1 MVLLD
6 KSDPDY
12 SDYMAI
18 EMLKANK
25 LEFASDDDYW
35 EYVEKKVSERTKARD
50 EKRQE
55 DFDKLQEE
63 FKIQREIDKATAKE
77 SAGDIDRE
85 WKEKMQEKN
94 KEAWDDYEDKEQS
107 LTNFWRVT
115 FFQAK
120 KERKRPPMSA
130 GEYERRLNELKRIR
144 IGKLTQQ
151 DPDDICRKCLGEKMN
166 YNVMRECQ
174 ACLGTGR
181 YKVDRRSIIKT
192 RQENRQAAWAASQE
206 MWKLREEEKKK
217 RIEKERKELEKAR
230 RLASGC
236 FDEEGNETFC

>member
-25 LEFASDDDYW
+25 LQFASDDDYW

-63 FKIQREIDKATAKE
+63 IKIQREIDKATAEE
-77 SAGDIDRE
+77 SAEDIDRQ
-85 WKEKMQEKN
+85 WKEKIENRN

-120 KERKRPPMSA
+120 KEKKRPPMSA
-130 GEYERRLNELKRIR
+130 GEYDRRLNELKRIR
-144 IGKLTQQ
+144 IAKLTQQ

-181 YKVDRRSIIKT
+181 FKVDRSTIMQKRKAD
-192 RQENRQAAWAASQE
+192 RQASWQASQE
-206 MWKLREEEKKK
+206 MWKDREEKKK
-217 RIEKERKELEKAR
+217 EKIRQKLAKERR
-230 RLASGC
+230 MASGC
-236 FDEEGNETFC
+236 FDADGDETFC